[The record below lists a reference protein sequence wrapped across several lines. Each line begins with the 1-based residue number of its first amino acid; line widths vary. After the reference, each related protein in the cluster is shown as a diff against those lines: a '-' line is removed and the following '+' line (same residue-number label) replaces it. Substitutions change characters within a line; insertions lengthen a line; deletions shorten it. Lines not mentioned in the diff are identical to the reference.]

1 MVAKASIVSRERANL
16 IFHWSL
22 FGRSFDWLIDCWLI
36 ELLIDLLI
44 DWLIDCPDFSIFVDV
59 SYEKRR
65 HAESVVRSRRD
76 FWKLYGDKVKISWGP
91 GRGIKAGYKEWNWDA
106 DTGICEIKSALLPT
120 NCRTL
125 AEGCELVTESIPE
138 RLKARFSD
146 KEEEVKV
153 TIAGQADEK
162 KPSQSSG
169 FVPLETHI
177 NTWNGNF
184 DGFLFFKW
192 TEPIYPLFFQ
202 LSPQRKEFLI
212 TLWIFLPFSYG
223 NVLKFNNKCLR
234 RKILFVF
241 SWKWSNFL
249 LLIWNVWRLGVDIPV
264 IYFCDFW
271 SVL

>member
-1 MVAKASIVSRERANL
+1 M
-16 IFHWSL
+16 
-22 FGRSFDWLIDCWLI
+22 
-36 ELLIDLLI
+36 
-44 DWLIDCPDFSIFVDV
+44 

-162 KPSQSSG
+162 KPSQPSG

-184 DGFLFFKW
+184 DGFFFFES
-192 TEPIYPLFFQ
+192 TEPIYSLFFFSP
-202 LSPQRKEFLI
+202 SPQHIKFLI
-212 TLWIFLPFSYG
+212 TLWIFLLFSYG
-223 NVLKFNNKCLR
+223 NVLKFKIKNKMFE
-234 RKILFVF
+234 KKFFLFP
-241 SWKWSNFL
+241 WKWSNF
-249 LLIWNVWRLGVDIPV
+249 
-264 IYFCDFW
+264 YFQSKMFKDLVSIFQLFIFAIFGLC
-271 SVL
+271 L